1 MASVAISI
9 RRRGIIRFAR
19 RKFDLRLAF
28 FGSMN
33 LFYLPME
40 SASLEERIVLFLFQA
55 SRRIEALFV
64 TRGDVTRSW
73 FAFRFRLRALNRD
86 DIPRHDS

>member
-1 MASVAISI
+1 
-9 RRRGIIRFAR
+9 
-19 RKFDLRLAF
+19 
-28 FGSMN
+28 
-33 LFYLPME
+33 ME